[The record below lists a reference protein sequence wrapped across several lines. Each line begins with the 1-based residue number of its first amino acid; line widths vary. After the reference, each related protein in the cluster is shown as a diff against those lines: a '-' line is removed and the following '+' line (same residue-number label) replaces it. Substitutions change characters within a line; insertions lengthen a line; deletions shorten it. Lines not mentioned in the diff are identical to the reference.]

1 MKTNMYQFGETK
13 ILIVNIERI
22 ENITIGEGQIKFW
35 MFGGQ
40 ELSAYYSNMDVFD
53 EELVKLYK
61 LLNVEIVLEEADK

>member
-1 MKTNMYQFGETK
+1 MKTNLYQFGETK
-13 ILIVNIERI
+13 IIIVNIERI

-53 EELVKLYK
+53 EELDKLYK
-61 LLNVEIVLEEADK
+61 ILNVKIVSEMEDE